1 LKEISKINCIAID
14 NDPHALNVISEH
26 CRKIESINLAGIF
39 TCALDAVPL
48 INNKSIDVIFLDVEM
63 EEINAAEFIKSLP
76 DPPLII
82 LTAALSKYAI
92 SGFEI
97 NAVDYLLK
105 PINFECFLKAV
116 IKATTRL
123 SEKNRK
129 LDIKNGHIVKKQ
141 GDFYFFVKVD
151 YSTVKVNF
159 NDIKYIEGLKDYIKI
174 YINGKSLITKSTI
187 KHIESKLPSGYY
199 ARVHKS
205 YIISIDKIDKIENN
219 QIFIGQQ
226 RIPIGMQFRD
236 SFYEKI
242 EKYRL

>member
-1 LKEISKINCIAID
+1 LRQTSKINCIAID
-14 NDPHALNVISEH
+14 NDPDSLNIISEH
-26 CRKIESINLAGIF
+26 CRKIDSLNLTGIF
-39 TCALDAVPL
+39 TNAIDAISL
-48 INNKSIDVIFLDVEM
+48 INSSNIDIIFLDIETP
-63 EEINAAEFIKSLP
+63 EISAADFIKSLP
-76 DPPLII
+76 NPPLII
-82 LTAALSKYAI
+82 LTAALSEYAI
-92 SGFEI
+92 NGFEI

-105 PINFECFLKAV
+105 PVTFESFLKSV
-116 IKATTRL
+116 IRATSRL
-123 SEKNRK
+123 TEKNLVTK
-129 LDIKNGHIVKKQ
+129 ASGIPGKHD
-141 GDFYFFVKVD
+141 DFYFFIKVD

-159 NDIKYIEGLKDYIKI
+159 DDIKYIEGLKDYIKI

-219 QIFIGQQ
+219 HIFIGQQ

-242 EKYRL
+242 EQYRL